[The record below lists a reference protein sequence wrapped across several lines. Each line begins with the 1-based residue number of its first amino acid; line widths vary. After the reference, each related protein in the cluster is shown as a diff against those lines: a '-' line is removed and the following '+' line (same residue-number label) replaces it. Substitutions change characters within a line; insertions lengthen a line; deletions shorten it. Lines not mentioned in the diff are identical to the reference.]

1 MFSAGLYGQTYFDH
15 SYYISNLNSFS
26 YLNPDLAM
34 MSQSPTKWRDQQ
46 VHFRWNGYM
55 YYNDNISSQI
65 SIRNRIFSGYQTE
78 ENINN
83 FEQNISSDVLSFN
96 SISADKYLVNHEIDR
111 LFFQW
116 EKDNWNIRIGR
127 QRVNWGIQ
135 NFWNP
140 HDLFNQTNFFDFDYI
155 EKPGTDAIRVQYYPN
170 SNQSIEFALN
180 EDIQGGLYRYNKYK
194 YDFQLLTAKYYND
207 YCIGFGWAGQLK
219 NIGIKGELSYFKEI
233 SQDQH
238 DFVGSI
244 GLDYNFKQG
253 IYISVSCLYK
263 DSSSG
268 VRSFNIYQSEA
279 TAKNPMP
286 FTYNFMYH
294 VQFDVYP
301 LVQLGGTLIHDDVF
315 EFVFINPQITFSL
328 RESLDL
334 MVCTQNV
341 WTEVLGKLENNNQIL
356 FTRLQWDF

>member
-1 MFSAGLYGQTYFDH
+1 M
-15 SYYISNLNSFS
+15 
-26 YLNPDLAM
+26 
-34 MSQSPTKWRDQQ
+34 
-46 VHFRWNGYM
+46 
-55 YYNDNISSQI
+55 
-65 SIRNRIFSGYQTE
+65 
-78 ENINN
+78 
-83 FEQNISSDVLSFN
+83 
-96 SISADKYLVNHEIDR
+96 
-111 LFFQW
+111 
-116 EKDNWNIRIGR
+116 
-127 QRVNWGIQ
+127 
-135 NFWNP
+135 
-140 HDLFNQTNFFDFDYI
+140 
-155 EKPGTDAIRVQYYPN
+155 
-170 SNQSIEFALN
+170 N
-180 EDIQGGLYRYNKYK
+180 EDIQGGLYRFNKYK

-219 NIGIKGELSYFKEI
+219 NIGVKGELSYFKEI

-334 MVCTQNV
+334 MICTQNV
-341 WTEVLGKLENNNQIL
+341 WTEILGKLENNNQIL